1 MSGATSELPRNVFGG
16 LAFVVATGVIA
27 LVLSP
32 YVPEGKEAIANV
44 VLGSVLTWP
53 GIVLAYHFGTTRS
66 SAAKDETISRLA
78 GSEGQG

>member
-1 MSGATSELPRNVFGG
+1 MNGELARNVFGAM
-16 LAFVVATGVIA
+16 AFAVATAVIG

-32 YVPEGKEAIANV
+32 YVPAGKEAIANV

-66 SAAKDETISRLA
+66 SAAKDETISKMA
-78 GSEGQG
+78 GGG